1 MEHVVFY
8 PSAEGPQ
15 AFKRVDSLDAAVSF
29 VEHLRNSDN
38 ITEFSVHALTK
49 VPVSFRAYYHVEVPG
64 EAGEVGD
71 AEAPYQHDEA
81 PSDAVGADDDRSAEW
96 VAEADIFEPPA
107 AVPPA
112 PVDEPAP
119 ADPFAET
126 AFDSPADVDADA
138 DAMAESVN
146 GDVIPSGR
154 RSMGFFSR

>member
-29 VEHLRNSDN
+29 VEHLRNSEN
-38 ITEFSVHALTK
+38 ITEFSVHALSK
-49 VPVSFRAYYHVEVPG
+49 VPLSFRAYYHVELPN
-64 EAGEVGD
+64 GEVD
-71 AEAPYQHDEA
+71 DEA
-81 PSDAVGADDDRSAEW
+81 PRQLHDEMLVDAVGADDDRSAEW

-119 ADPFAET
+119 AVQFAEDP
-126 AFDSPADVDADA
+126 FDSPADADA
-138 DAMAESVN
+138 VVEPAN
-146 GDVIPSGR
+146 GDVIPAGR